1 MALGNWEKKNGK
13 KKTQAA
19 TQRKKDSNARS
30 AASGSQGKQSIEMS
44 ATTPSSVASSHSCL
58 SNFLATNNVAVV
70 NGIGPSL
77 RATSQKH
84 SVLTSEIGKNIVE
97 DEKQAEIVDPTSGSS
112 AKHKKKKAKK
122 STLNSTDLVKSSET
136 QDHESGHMLP
146 PPPPQHYLTHPGN
159 QPNFVNGIYNGCK
172 FRTLLFIFAVDTNL
186 LHYLTH
192 PEK

>member
-13 KKTQAA
+13 KKAQAA

-97 DEKQAEIVDPTSGSS
+97 DEFCFVHLFYRYQILGS
-112 AKHKKKKAKK
+112 AIFMMPAR
-122 STLNSTDLVKSSET
+122 
-136 QDHESGHMLP
+136 
-146 PPPPQHYLTHPGN
+146 
-159 QPNFVNGIYNGCK
+159 FVRRRVCFKG
-172 FRTLLFIFAVDTNL
+172 
-186 LHYLTH
+186 
-192 PEK
+192 